1 MCDIMTNMS
10 QEVSQPFIFR
20 HFREISRFLSKERFF
35 YYKEVNIMRKL
46 GFTALA
52 LGAALTLSLGL
63 GAPQASVVHV
73 SADTELENSQDD
85 GGEDQDP
92 SPSGTDASAYSI
104 DATNTKNDVLAI
116 KPASNTK
123 EILVGTASL
132 KKVKNSSD
140 KTISVT
146 TWDTYEVKTGEDVY
160 VDLSKLSISKEN
172 YLCIKADN
180 ESDEEAT
187 LVVVPASVTKLK
199 ASYAKDTDT
208 LTFKNGTAAY
218 EKALVYR
225 TANSFTT
232 EDVDDSA
239 VAAGLK
245 ESEVFSQYKMTG
257 ATLYF
262 SVPAAGDIEPVTGY
276 KFDGTNKIVDS
287 AGGDVTAQVLPA
299 RQGKEVKVTIKK
311 LANAPKLTVNYVKGT
326 ITLPANSSYRKN
338 VEGADLGG
346 YTTVSAK
353 TVLTL
358 SATEGT
364 NNFTAE
370 KAFSIDI
377 KKKDDSSK
385 VGHTAFKA
393 QGTTPT
399 SEELTG
405 IVTVEEKQVGSG
417 TNTSYKLVIK
427 NSDKTYGYTIGYKK
441 TDGSDAS
448 VPVKANKNKTVSKG
462 VAGNQTL
469 TITRDGNA
477 STKEWAAKANTNF
490 YELPE
495 LTDPSATAAPTA
507 TDVPAAGQIT
517 YDIKNGDGEDKSDKV
532 EYKINS
538 ADSYSSLSNFSDE
551 TLSYGDTIELKLST
565 INATYKFVVKDAN
578 GETGVEEVAAY
589 DSSTGVY
596 KFKILAADVTVSL
609 EKIS

>member
-1 MCDIMTNMS
+1 L
-10 QEVSQPFIFR
+10 P
-20 HFREISRFLSKERFF
+20 
-35 YYKEVNIMRKL
+35 
-46 GFTALA
+46 
-52 LGAALTLSLGL
+52 
-63 GAPQASVVHV
+63 
-73 SADTELENSQDD
+73 
-85 GGEDQDP
+85 
-92 SPSGTDASAYSI
+92 
-104 DATNTKNDVLAI
+104 
-116 KPASNTK
+116 
-123 EILVGTASL
+123 
-132 KKVKNSSD
+132 VK
-140 KTISVT
+140 
-146 TWDTYEVKTGEDVY
+146 
-160 VDLSKLSISKEN
+160 
-172 YLCIKADN
+172 
-180 ESDEEAT
+180 
-187 LVVVPASVTKLK
+187 
-199 ASYAKDTDT
+199 
-208 LTFKNGTAAY
+208 
-218 EKALVYR
+218 
-225 TANSFTT
+225 
-232 EDVDDSA
+232 
-239 VAAGLK
+239 
-245 ESEVFSQYKMTG
+245 
-257 ATLYF
+257 
-262 SVPAAGDIEPVTGY
+262 
-276 KFDGTNKIVDS
+276 
-287 AGGDVTAQVLPA
+287 VLPA
-299 RQGKEVKVTIKK
+299 RQGKEVKVNIAK

-495 LTDPSATAAPTA
+495 LTDPSATAAPTQ
-507 TDVPAAGQIT
+507 TETPAAGTIT
-517 YDIKNGDGEDKSDKV
+517 VNTPLADSNLTV
-532 EYKINS
+532 KINNETKTIADLAS
-538 ADSYSSLSNFSDE
+538 ASYDDSVELIINVEGKQLNIDGA
-551 TLSYGDTIELKLST
+551 SY
-565 INATYKFVVKDAN
+565 
-578 GETGVEEVAAY
+578 ETGTASVDVSDGLGGTTTKSY
-589 DSSTGVY
+589 NSYT
-596 KFKILAADVTVSL
+596 FKLGSDNINVSL
-609 EKIS
+609 ASS